1 MKTISLASYLL
12 SLKLRVKNILILIL
26 SFTLLL
32 TFSPVVQAQDLLA
45 NWDFTDNV
53 GETYDIPSSIS
64 HPEFSATL
72 GTNNPL
78 VTCDFWNGVE
88 GDAVYRIRNA
98 GVVNYDPEV
107 PYQGYIYIK
116 IVSNRPWRLDE
127 IRADITENAN
137 AGPPYDIP
145 VDVNVEYSTEEDFD
159 PYMVLGTETVNGSKS
174 CHFNGPISF
183 PPGIRY
189 FRFRST
195 SDMWC
200 SPYLG
205 VDNVQILGLHP
216 FLEVAIDIKPGSD
229 PNSINLSSAGV
240 IPVAILSSDTFDATT
255 VNPDTVSLAGA
266 RVKLVGKSSKY
277 LCHEEDVNG
286 DELLDLVCQ
295 VYTAEFMIEEGESVA
310 VLEAETFDG
319 APIRGEDTISIVPD
333 Q

>member
-53 GETYDIPSSIS
+53 GETYDIPSSITLS
-64 HPEFSATL
+64 GFSATL

-78 VTCDFWNGVE
+78 VTCYFWNGVE

-98 GVVNYDPEV
+98 GVVNYDPTV
-107 PYQGYIYIK
+107 QYQGYIYIK
-116 IVSNRPWRLDE
+116 VESNRQWRLDE
-127 IRADITENAN
+127 IRANITENAN
-137 AGPPYDIP
+137 AGPSNDIL

-159 PYMVLGTETVNGSKS
+159 TYMVLGTETVNGSKS
-174 CHFNGPISF
+174 CVFNGPISF
-183 PPGIRY
+183 PPGIMY
-189 FRFRST
+189 IRFRST

-205 VDNVQILGLHP
+205 VDDVQILGLP
-216 FLEVAIDIKPGSD
+216 PVLEVAIDIKPGSD

-255 VNPDTVSLAGA
+255 VDPDTVSLAGA
-266 RVKLVGKSSKY
+266 RVKLVGKSGKY

-319 APIRGEDTISIVPD
+319 APIRGEDTIRIVRD

>member
-1 MKTISLASYLL
+1 MKTISSASYLL
-12 SLKLRVKNILILIL
+12 SSKLRVKNILMLIL

-32 TFSPVVQAQDLLA
+32 IFSPVVQAQDLLA

-53 GETYDIPSSIS
+53 GETYNILSSIS
-64 HPEFSATL
+64 DPEFSATL

-78 VTCDFWNGVE
+78 WTCCFWNRVE

-98 GVVNYDPEV
+98 GVVNYDPAV

-116 IVSNRPWRLDE
+116 VESNRPWRLDE
-127 IRADITENAN
+127 IRAIISENAN
-137 AGPPYDIP
+137 PAGNDIP
-145 VDVNVEYSTEEDFD
+145 VDVNVEYSTEADFD

-174 CHFNGPISF
+174 CVFNGPISF

-189 FRFRST
+189 IRFRST

-266 RVKLVGKSSKY
+266 RVKLVGKSGKY

-295 VYTAEFMIEEGESVA
+295 VYTAESMIEEGESVA

-319 APIRGEDTISIVPD
+319 VQIRGEDTIRIVQD